1 MYIKL
6 NTHLCNVYDCVQG
19 VIWMICGAQRYQVKT
34 RQAGEVHHKYV
45 VARSPAEARKTIR
58 NKLGKDLEI
67 LSVRKQQRS
76 S

>member
-1 MYIKL
+1 
-6 NTHLCNVYDCVQG
+6 
-19 VIWMICGAQRYQVKT
+19 MICGAQRYQVKT